1 MFQEAKM
8 PIYEYK
14 CESCGNEFEEL
25 QSFDADVKI
34 PCPKCK
40 KNANRIISSG
50 IGIVFKGSGFYVNDY
65 KKKTKLSSSSG
76 KINKNKEPAKKNP
89 PGEKNKKS

>member
-1 MFQEAKM
+1 M

-14 CESCGNEFEEL
+14 CESCQNVFEKL
-25 QSFDADVKI
+25 QSFDADVKT

-40 KNANRIISSG
+40 NNANRIISSG

-65 KKKTKLSSSSG
+65 KKKTKLSSPPG
-76 KINKNKEPAKKNP
+76 KIKKNKEPTIKSP
-89 PGEKNKKS
+89 PGEKNKNK

>member
-1 MFQEAKM
+1 M

-14 CESCGNEFEEL
+14 CTSCEFVFEEF
-25 QSFDADVKI
+25 QSFDADVKM

-65 KKKTKLSSSSG
+65 KKKTKLPASSA
-76 KINKNKEPAKKNP
+76 KNTTVNTESKKTNAP
-89 PGEKNKKS
+89 SDNSKQK